1 MNHMEYQKMVVEA
14 QTMVDEAR
22 NKQKG
27 KSVETMGQ
35 SEDDQSRQ
43 MGIWEDNVS
52 MVLLIG
58 GHLETKFYD
67 IANIK
72 RVKK

>member
-1 MNHMEYQKMVVEA
+1 MEYRKMVVEA

-22 NKQKG
+22 NRAKG

-35 SEDDQSRQ
+35 SENDKSRQ

-58 GHLETKFYD
+58 GHLETELYD
-67 IANIK
+67 TTNIK
-72 RVKK
+72 KG

>member
-1 MNHMEYQKMVVEA
+1 MNHMEYRKMVVEA

-22 NKQKG
+22 NRAKG

-35 SEDDQSRQ
+35 SENDKSRQ

-58 GHLETKFYD
+58 GHLETELYD
-67 IANIK
+67 TTNIK
-72 RVKK
+72 KG

>member
-1 MNHMEYQKMVVEA
+1 MNHIECRKLVLEA
-14 QTMVDEAR
+14 QTMVDEAKNR
-22 NKQKG
+22 HKG

-72 RVKK
+72 RANK